1 LNQVGG
7 HCPKCGAE
15 YRPGFTECSDCG
27 VHLVP
32 GPARADVAVV
42 PVPQGGAG
50 SETESVCALPWE
62 EAWLMAGRL
71 RADGI
76 PARVYP
82 ESQEMPIVLA
92 QALPGARAIM
102 GEAGLG
108 RSAFEVLV
116 HSEDVSMAR
125 EIVRRYAAA

>member
-32 GPARADVAVV
+32 GPGPAEVAAEAA
-42 PVPQGGAG
+42 PREGAE

-92 QALPGARAIM
+92 QALPGARAIL
-102 GEAGLG
+102 GETGLG

-116 HSEDVSMAR
+116 RSEDVGRAG
-125 EIVRRYAAA
+125 EIVRRYAAV